1 MKYSKIKSAE
11 GFSLVEL
18 MIVLII
24 IAILSSIA
32 VMSLSYDKLYDT
44 DKQAIQ
50 IVDLLQEARQRSLS
64 QRNTMRVEINST
76 KNSIRL
82 IDEKKPD
89 DSADDVSIK
98 AVAYRNN
105 GVFIG
110 TLPSNMSDNPAE
122 LSPVPPITF
131 TTSNHPLSLGDRA
144 ATLRFLRNGTVH
156 NAGTN
161 SVGAGSIATGATVYI
176 WSKYPNDN
184 STNPTVGQIFRAIT
198 VLGTTGSSKLWKC
211 SVTGGGCSDWA
222 Y

>member
-110 TLPSNMSDNPAE
+110 TLPSNIHW
-122 LSPVPPITF
+122 LGK
-131 TTSNHPLSLGDRA
+131 TTP
-144 ATLRFLRNGTVH
+144 
-156 NAGTN
+156 
-161 SVGAGSIATGATVYI
+161 
-176 WSKYPNDN
+176 
-184 STNPTVGQIFRAIT
+184 
-198 VLGTTGSSKLWKC
+198 
-211 SVTGGGCSDWA
+211 
-222 Y
+222 